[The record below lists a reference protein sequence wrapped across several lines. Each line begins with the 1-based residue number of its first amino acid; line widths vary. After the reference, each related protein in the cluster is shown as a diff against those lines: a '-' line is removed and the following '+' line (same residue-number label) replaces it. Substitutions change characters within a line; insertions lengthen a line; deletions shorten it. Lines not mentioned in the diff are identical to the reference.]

1 MKFVDS
7 FRFMSSSLSSLVDN
21 LSEGF
26 HNYKC
31 TKYKSCLDYI
41 SSKDNQL
48 IFKCRKCSKN
58 HNNILI
64 KISLKDLKMHMNF
77 VIEIFLNLFCY

>member
-31 TKYKSCLDYI
+31 TKCKSCLDYT

-48 IFKCRKCSKN
+48 IFKCTICSKN
-58 HNNILI
+58 HNKILI